1 MVAGI
6 IIFPE
11 TRECSRPVMSVD
23 HDLEIFPENTT
34 DKYLATGLG
43 LKVDPSLIEIV
54 NVQCAGEAS
63 NYEVPDDQR
72 TA

>member
-1 MVAGI
+1 
-6 IIFPE
+6 
-11 TRECSRPVMSVD
+11 MSVD